1 MGLIL
6 YRPRLSRVRRI
17 GGIEAVPA
25 DYWGNLSYRY
35 HLMSNDLLAIAARA
49 RIGLLA
55 TFFFMGVVSMA
66 WVARIPEIRDANG
79 LNNGQLGLI
88 LIAST
93 IGAIIGAQLTGRLV
107 HSYGTKAVIR
117 IAIIIMP
124 IGLIL
129 MGFSTSP
136 ITLIFGLFIMGLG
149 YSSMDIASNTQAVV
163 IEKLLGRRVMSTFHA
178 LWSSGAFATTVLGGS
193 IAKFESPR
201 DNLVGVGVVCF
212 FLFIPAV
219 RMLLSADLDEHN
231 GGEEET
237 QAKIPFFGK
246 SVLPLWGMGIGLLG
260 GLIAEGAASDWG
272 AILLRDDMGFGV
284 GVNASAFAVFSL
296 AMITSRFLGDR
307 ALDHFGPRKTVLYGG
322 YLGGIGLGAGIAI
335 GVPLSDT
342 QPILALIIVNIGF
355 ACAGIGIGPMFPA
368 YILAASEVPGVA
380 SSVAIARVGVIGLA
394 GYFIGP
400 SVTGALAQV
409 LTLPVAMMYPVLMLL
424 LAGYQSHVM
433 KK

>member
-1 MGLIL
+1 
-6 YRPRLSRVRRI
+6 
-17 GGIEAVPA
+17 
-25 DYWGNLSYRY
+25 
-35 HLMSNDLLAIAARA
+35 MSIDLLTSATRA
-49 RIGLLA
+49 RKGLLG

-88 LIAST
+88 LISST
-93 IGAIIGAQLTGRLV
+93 VGAILGAQLTGRLV

-124 IGLIL
+124 VGLVL

-136 ITLIFGLFIMGLG
+136 ITLIAGLFVMGLG

-163 IEKLLGRRVMSTFHA
+163 IEKLLGKRVMSSFHA
-178 LWSSGAFATTVLGGS
+178 LWSCGAFTTTVFGGA
-193 IAKFESPR
+193 IAKYVSPR
-201 DNLVGVGVVCF
+201 DNLVGVGLVCL
-212 FLFIPAV
+212 FLFIPAM
-219 RMLLSADLDEHN
+219 RMLLSADLDEHS
-231 GGEEET
+231 GGDEET
-237 QAKIPFFGK
+237 AAKIPFFGK

-272 AILLRDDMGFGV
+272 AILLRDDMGFGK
-284 GVNASAFAVFSL
+284 GVKASAFATFSL
-296 AMITSRFLGDR
+296 AMITARFLGDR
-307 ALDHFGPRKTVLYGG
+307 ALDHFGPRKTVLLGG

-335 GVPLSDT
+335 GVPLSDSH
-342 QPILALIIVNIGF
+342 PLLALIVVNIGF
-355 ACAGIGIGPMFPA
+355 ACAGLGIGPMFPA
-368 YILAASEVPGVA
+368 YILAASQVPGVA

-400 SVTGALAQV
+400 SITGAIAQV
-409 LTLPVAMMYPVLMLL
+409 TSLPIAMTYPIMMLL
-424 LAGYQSHVM
+424 LAGYQSHII

>member
-1 MGLIL
+1 
-6 YRPRLSRVRRI
+6 
-17 GGIEAVPA
+17 
-25 DYWGNLSYRY
+25 
-35 HLMSNDLLAIAARA
+35 MSTDLLAIATRA

-93 IGAIIGAQLTGRLV
+93 VGAIIGAQLAGRLV

-117 IAIIIMP
+117 VAIIIMP
-124 IGLIL
+124 VGLVL

-193 IAKFESPR
+193 IAKFVSPR
-201 DNLVGVGVVCF
+201 DNLVGVGIVCF
-212 FLFIPAV
+212 FLFIPSV
-219 RMLLSADLDEHN
+219 RMLLSADLDEHS

-272 AILLRDDMGFGV
+272 AILLRDDMGVGI

-296 AMITSRFLGDR
+296 AMITARFMGDR
-307 ALDHFGPRKTVLYGG
+307 ALDYFGPRKTVLYGG

-368 YILAASEVPGVA
+368 YILAASEVQGVA
-380 SSVAIARVGVIGLA
+380 SSIAIARVGVIGLA

-400 SVTGALAQV
+400 SITGALAQW

-424 LAGYQSHVM
+424 LAGYQSHVI

>member
-1 MGLIL
+1 
-6 YRPRLSRVRRI
+6 
-17 GGIEAVPA
+17 
-25 DYWGNLSYRY
+25 
-35 HLMSNDLLAIAARA
+35 MSSDLLNSATRA
-49 RIGLLA
+49 RKGLLA

-93 IGAIIGAQLTGRLV
+93 IGAILGAQLAGRLV

-117 IAIIIMP
+117 VAIIIMP

-136 ITLIFGLFIMGLG
+136 ITLIFGLFIMGIG

-193 IAKFESPR
+193 IAKHVSPR
-201 DNLVGVGVVCF
+201 DNLVSVGIVCF

-219 RMLLSADLDEHN
+219 RMLLTADQDEHS

-237 QAKIPFFGK
+237 DAKIPFFGK

-272 AILLRDDMGFGV
+272 AILLRDDMGVGI

-296 AMITSRFLGDR
+296 AMITARFMGDR
-307 ALDHFGPRKTVLYGG
+307 ALDYFGPRKTVLYGG

-368 YILAASEVPGVA
+368 YILAASEVPGIA
-380 SSVAIARVGVIGLA
+380 SSIAIARVGVIGLA

-400 SVTGALAQV
+400 SITGALAQW

-424 LAGYQSHVM
+424 RAGYQSHVI

>member
-1 MGLIL
+1 
-6 YRPRLSRVRRI
+6 
-17 GGIEAVPA
+17 
-25 DYWGNLSYRY
+25 
-35 HLMSNDLLAIAARA
+35 MSTDLLAIASRA
-49 RIGLLA
+49 RKGLLA

-88 LIAST
+88 LISST
-93 IGAIIGAQLTGRLV
+93 AGAILGAQLAGRLV

-117 IAIIIMP
+117 VAIIIMP

-193 IAKFESPR
+193 IAKFVSPR
-201 DNLVGVGVVCF
+201 DNLVGVGIFCF

-219 RMLLSADLDEHN
+219 RMLLSADLDEHS

-272 AILLRDDMGFGV
+272 AILLRDDMGFGI

-296 AMITSRFLGDR
+296 AMITARFMGDR

-335 GVPLSDT
+335 GVPLSDSH
-342 QPILALIIVNIGF
+342 PILALIIVNIGF
-355 ACAGIGIGPMFPA
+355 ACAGVGIGPMFPA
-368 YILAASEVPGVA
+368 YILAASEVPGIA
-380 SSVAIARVGVIGLA
+380 SSIAIARVGVIGIA

-400 SVTGALAQV
+400 SVTGALAQF

-424 LAGYQSHVM
+424 LAGYQSHII

>member
-1 MGLIL
+1 
-6 YRPRLSRVRRI
+6 
-17 GGIEAVPA
+17 
-25 DYWGNLSYRY
+25 
-35 HLMSNDLLAIAARA
+35 MSNDLFTSATRA
-49 RIGLLA
+49 RVGLLA

-88 LIAST
+88 LISST
-93 IGAIIGAQLTGRLV
+93 IGAILGAQLTGRLV
-107 HSYGTKAVIR
+107 HSYGTQAVIR
-117 IAIIIMP
+117 VAIIIMP
-124 IGLIL
+124 IGLML

-163 IEKLLGRRVMSTFHA
+163 IEKLLGRRVMSSFHA

-193 IAKFESPR
+193 IAKHVSPR
-201 DNLVGVGVVCF
+201 DNLVGVGIVCF

-219 RMLLSADLDEHN
+219 RMLLSSDQDEHS
-231 GGEEET
+231 GGEDET
-237 QAKIPFFGK
+237 DAKIPFFSK

-272 AILLRDDMGFGV
+272 AILLRDDMGFGI

-296 AMITSRFLGDR
+296 AMITARFMGDR

-322 YLGGIGLGAGIAI
+322 YLGGLGLGAGIAI
-335 GVPLSDT
+335 GVPLSDS
-342 QPILALIIVNIGF
+342 QPVLALIIVNIGF
-355 ACAGIGIGPMFPA
+355 ACAGLGIGPMFPA
-368 YILAASEVPGVA
+368 YILAASEVPGMA
-380 SSVAIARVGVIGLA
+380 SSVAIARVGVIGIA

-400 SVTGALAQV
+400 SVTGALAQI
-409 LTLPVAMMYPVLMLL
+409 TSLPVAMMYPVLMLL
-424 LAGYQSHVM
+424 LAGYQSHII

>member
-1 MGLIL
+1 
-6 YRPRLSRVRRI
+6 
-17 GGIEAVPA
+17 
-25 DYWGNLSYRY
+25 
-35 HLMSNDLLAIAARA
+35 MSTDLLAIATRA
-49 RIGLLA
+49 RTGLLA

-88 LIAST
+88 LISST
-93 IGAIIGAQLTGRLV
+93 AGAILGAQLAGRLV

-117 IAIIIMP
+117 VAIIIMP

-163 IEKLLGRRVMSTFHA
+163 IEKLLGRRVMSSFHA

-193 IAKFESPR
+193 IAKHVSPR
-201 DNLVGVGVVCF
+201 DNLVGVGIVCF

-219 RMLLSADLDEHN
+219 RMLLSADLDEHS

-237 QAKIPFFGK
+237 EAKIPFFGK

-272 AILLRDDMGFGV
+272 AILLRDDMGFGI

-296 AMITSRFLGDR
+296 AMITARFMGDR

-335 GVPLSDT
+335 GVPLSDSH
-342 QPILALIIVNIGF
+342 PILALIIVNIGF
-355 ACAGIGIGPMFPA
+355 ACAGVGIGPMFPA
-368 YILAASEVPGVA
+368 YILAASEVPGIA
-380 SSVAIARVGVIGLA
+380 SSIAIARVGVIGIA

-400 SVTGALAQV
+400 SVTGALAQF

-424 LAGYQSHVM
+424 LAGYQSHII

>member
-1 MGLIL
+1 
-6 YRPRLSRVRRI
+6 
-17 GGIEAVPA
+17 
-25 DYWGNLSYRY
+25 
-35 HLMSNDLLAIAARA
+35 MSNDLFTSATRA
-49 RIGLLA
+49 RVGLLA

-88 LIAST
+88 LISST
-93 IGAIIGAQLTGRLV
+93 IGAILGAQLTGRLV
-107 HSYGTKAVIR
+107 HSYGTQAVIR
-117 IAIIIMP
+117 VAIIIMP

-163 IEKLLGRRVMSTFHA
+163 IEKLLGRRVMSSFHA

-193 IAKFESPR
+193 IAKYVSPR
-201 DNLVGVGVVCF
+201 DNLVGVGIVCF

-219 RMLLSADLDEHN
+219 RMLLTSDQDEHS

-237 QAKIPFFGK
+237 DAKIPFFGK

-272 AILLRDDMGFGV
+272 AILLRDDMGYGI

-335 GVPLSDT
+335 AVPLSDS
-342 QPILALIIVNIGF
+342 QPILALIIVNVGF
-355 ACAGIGIGPMFPA
+355 ACAGLGIGPMFPA
-368 YILAASEVPGVA
+368 YILAASEVPGIA
-380 SSVAIARVGVIGLA
+380 SSIAIARVGVIGIA

>member
-1 MGLIL
+1 
-6 YRPRLSRVRRI
+6 
-17 GGIEAVPA
+17 
-25 DYWGNLSYRY
+25 
-35 HLMSNDLLAIAARA
+35 MSTDLLAVAARA

-107 HSYGTKAVIR
+107 HSFGTKAVIR

-193 IAKFESPR
+193 IARFVSPR
-201 DNLVGVGVVCF
+201 DNLVGVGIVCF

-219 RMLLSADLDEHN
+219 RMLLNAELDEHS

-237 QAKIPFFGK
+237 QAKIPLFGK

-368 YILAASEVPGVA
+368 YILAASEVPGIA

>member
-1 MGLIL
+1 
-6 YRPRLSRVRRI
+6 
-17 GGIEAVPA
+17 
-25 DYWGNLSYRY
+25 
-35 HLMSNDLLAIAARA
+35 MSTDLLAVAARA
-49 RIGLLA
+49 RKGLLA

-88 LIAST
+88 LISST
-93 IGAIIGAQLTGRLV
+93 AGAILGAQLAGRLV

-117 IAIIIMP
+117 VAIIIMP

-163 IEKLLGRRVMSTFHA
+163 IEKLLGRRVMSSFHA

-193 IAKFESPR
+193 MAKHVSPR
-201 DNLVGVGVVCF
+201 DNLVGVGIVCF

-237 QAKIPFFGK
+237 EAKIPFFGK

-272 AILLRDDMGFGV
+272 AILLRDDMGFGI

-296 AMITSRFLGDR
+296 AMITARFMGDR

-335 GVPLSDT
+335 GVPLSDSH
-342 QPILALIIVNIGF
+342 PILALIIVNIGF
-355 ACAGIGIGPMFPA
+355 ACAGVGIGPMFPA
-368 YILAASEVPGVA
+368 YILAASEVPGIA
-380 SSVAIARVGVIGLA
+380 SSIAIARVGVIGIA

-400 SVTGALAQV
+400 SVTGALAQF

-424 LAGYQSHVM
+424 LAGYQSHII

>member
-1 MGLIL
+1 
-6 YRPRLSRVRRI
+6 
-17 GGIEAVPA
+17 
-25 DYWGNLSYRY
+25 
-35 HLMSNDLLAIAARA
+35 MSTDLLAVAARA

-193 IAKFESPR
+193 IAKFVSPR
-201 DNLVGVGVVCF
+201 DNLVGVGIVCF

-219 RMLLSADLDEHN
+219 RMLLSADLDEHS

-296 AMITSRFLGDR
+296 AMITARFLGDR

-368 YILAASEVPGVA
+368 YILAASEVPGIA

>member
-1 MGLIL
+1 
-6 YRPRLSRVRRI
+6 
-17 GGIEAVPA
+17 
-25 DYWGNLSYRY
+25 
-35 HLMSNDLLAIAARA
+35 MSTDLLAVAARA

-55 TFFFMGVVSMA
+55 TFFLMGVVSMA

-193 IAKFESPR
+193 IAKFVSPR
-201 DNLVGVGVVCF
+201 DNLVGVGIVCF
-212 FLFIPAV
+212 FLFIPAM
-219 RMLLSADLDEHN
+219 RMLLSSDLDEHN

-237 QAKIPFFGK
+237 EAKIPFFGK

-296 AMITSRFLGDR
+296 AMITARFLGDR

-368 YILAASEVPGVA
+368 YILAASEVPGIA

-400 SVTGALAQV
+400 SVTGALAQ
-409 LTLPVAMMYPVLMLL
+409 LTSLPVAMMYPVLMLL

>member
-1 MGLIL
+1 
-6 YRPRLSRVRRI
+6 
-17 GGIEAVPA
+17 
-25 DYWGNLSYRY
+25 
-35 HLMSNDLLAIAARA
+35 MSTDLLAIATRA
-49 RIGLLA
+49 RTGLLA

-88 LIAST
+88 LISST
-93 IGAIIGAQLTGRLV
+93 AGAILGAQLAGRLV

-117 IAIIIMP
+117 VAIIIMP

-163 IEKLLGRRVMSTFHA
+163 IEKLLGRRVMSSFHA

-193 IAKFESPR
+193 IAKHVSPR
-201 DNLVGVGVVCF
+201 DNLVGVGIVCF

-219 RMLLSADLDEHN
+219 RMLLSAELDEHN

-237 QAKIPFFGK
+237 EAKIPFFGK

-272 AILLRDDMGFGV
+272 AILLRDDMGFGI

-296 AMITSRFLGDR
+296 AMITARFMGDR

-335 GVPLSDT
+335 GVPLSDSH
-342 QPILALIIVNIGF
+342 PILALIIVNIGF
-355 ACAGIGIGPMFPA
+355 ACAGVGIGPMFPA
-368 YILAASEVPGVA
+368 YILAASEVPGIA
-380 SSVAIARVGVIGLA
+380 SSIAIARVGVIGIA

-400 SVTGALAQV
+400 SVTGALAQF

>member
-1 MGLIL
+1 
-6 YRPRLSRVRRI
+6 
-17 GGIEAVPA
+17 
-25 DYWGNLSYRY
+25 
-35 HLMSNDLLAIAARA
+35 MSTDLLAIATRA
-49 RIGLLA
+49 RTGLLA

-88 LIAST
+88 LISST
-93 IGAIIGAQLTGRLV
+93 AGAILGAQLAGRLV

-117 IAIIIMP
+117 VAIIIMP

-163 IEKLLGRRVMSTFHA
+163 IEKLLGRRVMSSFHA

-193 IAKFESPR
+193 IAKHVSPR
-201 DNLVGVGVVCF
+201 DNLVGVGIVCF

-219 RMLLSADLDEHN
+219 RMLLSAELDEHN

-237 QAKIPFFGK
+237 EAKIPFFGK

-272 AILLRDDMGFGV
+272 AILLRDDMGFGI

-296 AMITSRFLGDR
+296 AMITARFMGDR

-368 YILAASEVPGVA
+368 YILAASEVPGIA
-380 SSVAIARVGVIGLA
+380 SSIAIARVGVIGIA

-424 LAGYQSHVM
+424 LAGYQSHII

>member
-1 MGLIL
+1 
-6 YRPRLSRVRRI
+6 
-17 GGIEAVPA
+17 
-25 DYWGNLSYRY
+25 
-35 HLMSNDLLAIAARA
+35 MSTDLLAVAARA

-117 IAIIIMP
+117 IAIINMP

-193 IAKFESPR
+193 IAKFVSPR
-201 DNLVGVGVVCF
+201 DNLVGVGIVCF

-219 RMLLSADLDEHN
+219 RMLLNAELDEHS

-368 YILAASEVPGVA
+368 YILAASEVPGIA
-380 SSVAIARVGVIGLA
+380 SSVAIARMGVIGLA

-400 SVTGALAQV
+400 SVTGALAQ
-409 LTLPVAMMYPVLMLL
+409 LTSLPVAMMYPVLMLL

>member
-1 MGLIL
+1 
-6 YRPRLSRVRRI
+6 
-17 GGIEAVPA
+17 
-25 DYWGNLSYRY
+25 
-35 HLMSNDLLAIAARA
+35 MSIDLLTSAGRA
-49 RIGLLA
+49 RKGLLGI
-55 TFFFMGVVSMA
+55 FFFMGVVSMA

-88 LIAST
+88 LISSSV
-93 IGAIIGAQLTGRLV
+93 GAILGAQLAGRLV

-117 IAIIIMP
+117 VAIIIMP
-124 IGLIL
+124 VGLVL

-136 ITLIFGLFIMGLG
+136 ITLIAGLFVMGLG

-163 IEKLLGRRVMSTFHA
+163 IEKLLGRRVMSSFHA
-178 LWSSGAFATTVLGGS
+178 LWSSGAFATTVLGGA
-193 IAKFESPR
+193 IAKYVSPR
-201 DNLVGVGVVCF
+201 DNLVGVGILCF

-219 RMLLSADLDEHN
+219 RMLLSAELDEHS

-237 QAKIPFFGK
+237 DAKIPFFGK

-272 AILLRDDMGFGV
+272 AILLRDDMGFGK
-284 GVNASAFAVFSL
+284 GVNASAFATFSL

-307 ALDHFGPRKTVLYGG
+307 ALDYFGPRKTVLLGG

-335 GVPLSDT
+335 GLPLSDSY
-342 QPILALIIVNIGF
+342 PLLALIVVNIGF

-368 YILAASEVPGVA
+368 YILAASQIPGVA

-394 GYFIGP
+394 GYFVGP
-400 SVTGALAQV
+400 SVTGVIAQV
-409 LTLPVAMMYPVLMLL
+409 TSLPIAMTYPILMLL
-424 LAGYQSHVM
+424 LAGYQSHII

>member
-1 MGLIL
+1 MT
-6 YRPRLSRVRRI
+6 S
-17 GGIEAVPA
+17 AT
-25 DYWGNLSYRY
+25 
-35 HLMSNDLLAIAARA
+35 RA
-49 RIGLLA
+49 RKGLLA

-88 LIAST
+88 LISST
-93 IGAIIGAQLTGRLV
+93 VGAILGAQLTGRLV

-124 IGLIL
+124 VGLVL

-136 ITLIFGLFIMGLG
+136 ITLIAGLFVMGLG

-163 IEKLLGRRVMSTFHA
+163 IEKLLGKRVISSFHA
-178 LWSSGAFATTVLGGS
+178 LWSCGAFTTTVFGGA
-193 IAKFESPR
+193 IAKYVSPR
-201 DNLVGVGVVCF
+201 DNLVGVGLVCL
-212 FLFIPAV
+212 FLFIPAM
-219 RMLLSADLDEHN
+219 RMLLSADLDEHS
-231 GGEEET
+231 GGDEET
-237 QAKIPFFGK
+237 AVKIPFFGK

-272 AILLRDDMGFGV
+272 AILLRDDMGFGK
-284 GVNASAFAVFSL
+284 GVNASAFATFSL
-296 AMITSRFLGDR
+296 AMITARFLGDR
-307 ALDHFGPRKTVLYGG
+307 ALDHFGPRKTVLLGG

-335 GVPLSDT
+335 GVPLSDSH
-342 QPILALIIVNIGF
+342 PLLALIVVNIGF
-355 ACAGIGIGPMFPA
+355 ACAGLGIGPMFPA
-368 YILAASEVPGVA
+368 YILAASQVPGVA

-400 SVTGALAQV
+400 SITGAIAQV
-409 LTLPVAMMYPVLMLL
+409 TSLPIAMTYPIMMLL
-424 LAGYQSHVM
+424 LAGYQSHII

>member
-1 MGLIL
+1 
-6 YRPRLSRVRRI
+6 
-17 GGIEAVPA
+17 
-25 DYWGNLSYRY
+25 
-35 HLMSNDLLAIAARA
+35 MSTDLLAVAARA

-93 IGAIIGAQLTGRLV
+93 IGAVIGAQLTGRLV

-193 IAKFESPR
+193 IAKFVSPR
-201 DNLVGVGVVCF
+201 DNLVGVGIVCF
-212 FLFIPAV
+212 FLFIPAM
-219 RMLLSADLDEHN
+219 RMLLSSDLDEHN

-237 QAKIPFFGK
+237 EAKIPFFGK

-284 GVNASAFAVFSL
+284 GVCSSSPRSIGYRPQVLHSLSRWVRMVESDMGQPYSRSTRQMWLVSVVRSVNAAVMAARSDSLMDTHHCDHLQAFVRLGGALS
-296 AMITSRFLGDR
+296 ISSRFMR
-307 ALDHFGPRKTVLYGG
+307 ASTRLCR
-322 YLGGIGLGAGIAI
+322 
-335 GVPLSDT
+335 
-342 QPILALIIVNIGF
+342 
-355 ACAGIGIGPMFPA
+355 
-368 YILAASEVPGVA
+368 
-380 SSVAIARVGVIGLA
+380 
-394 GYFIGP
+394 P
-400 SVTGALAQV
+400 S
-409 LTLPVAMMYPVLMLL
+409 
-424 LAGYQSHVM
+424 
-433 KK
+433 

>member
-1 MGLIL
+1 
-6 YRPRLSRVRRI
+6 
-17 GGIEAVPA
+17 
-25 DYWGNLSYRY
+25 
-35 HLMSNDLLAIAARA
+35 MSTDLLAIATRA

-88 LIAST
+88 LISST
-93 IGAIIGAQLTGRLV
+93 AGAILGAQLAGRLV

-117 IAIIIMP
+117 VAIIIMP

-163 IEKLLGRRVMSTFHA
+163 IEKLLGRRVMSSFHA

-193 IAKFESPR
+193 IAKHVSPR
-201 DNLVGVGVVCF
+201 DNLVGVGIVCF

-219 RMLLSADLDEHN
+219 RMLLSAELDEHS

-237 QAKIPFFGK
+237 EAKIPFFGK

-272 AILLRDDMGFGV
+272 AILLRDDMGFGI

-296 AMITSRFLGDR
+296 AMITARFMGDR

-368 YILAASEVPGVA
+368 YILAASEVPGIA
-380 SSVAIARVGVIGLA
+380 SSIAIARVGVIGIA

>member
-1 MGLIL
+1 MQSG
-6 YRPRLSRVRRI
+6 
-17 GGIEAVPA
+17 
-25 DYWGNLSYRY
+25 YWGIVSYGY
-35 HLMSNDLLAIAARA
+35 HLMSNDLFTSATRA
-49 RIGLLA
+49 RVGLLA

-88 LIAST
+88 LISST
-93 IGAIIGAQLTGRLV
+93 IGAILGAQLTGRLV
-107 HSYGTKAVIR
+107 HSYGTQAVIR
-117 IAIIIMP
+117 VAIIIMP

-163 IEKLLGRRVMSTFHA
+163 IEKLLGRRVMSSFHA
-178 LWSSGAFATTVLGGS
+178 MWSTGAFATTVLGGA
-193 IAKFESPR
+193 IAKYVSPR
-201 DNLVGVGVVCF
+201 DNLVGVGIVCF

-219 RMLLSADLDEHN
+219 RMLLSSDQDEHS
-231 GGEEET
+231 GGEDET
-237 QAKIPFFGK
+237 DAKIPFFSK

-272 AILLRDDMGFGV
+272 AILLRDDMGYGI

-335 GVPLSDT
+335 GVPLSDS

-355 ACAGIGIGPMFPA
+355 ACAGLGIGPMFPA
-368 YILAASEVPGVA
+368 YILAASEVPGIA
-380 SSVAIARVGVIGLA
+380 SSIAIARVGVIGIA

-424 LAGYQSHVM
+424 LAGYQSHII

>member
-1 MGLIL
+1 
-6 YRPRLSRVRRI
+6 
-17 GGIEAVPA
+17 
-25 DYWGNLSYRY
+25 
-35 HLMSNDLLAIAARA
+35 MSTDLLAIATRA
-49 RIGLLA
+49 RTGLLA

-88 LIAST
+88 LISST
-93 IGAIIGAQLTGRLV
+93 AGAILGAQLAGRLV

-117 IAIIIMP
+117 VAIIIMP

-163 IEKLLGRRVMSTFHA
+163 IEKLLGRRVMSSFHA

-193 IAKFESPR
+193 IAKHVSPR
-201 DNLVGVGVVCF
+201 DNLVGVGIVCI
-212 FLFIPAV
+212 FLFIPVV
-219 RMLLSADLDEHN
+219 RMLLSAELDEHS

-237 QAKIPFFGK
+237 EAKIPFFGK

-272 AILLRDDMGFGV
+272 AILLRDDMGFGI

-296 AMITSRFLGDR
+296 AMITARFMGDR

-380 SSVAIARVGVIGLA
+380 SSVAIARVGVIGIA

>member
-1 MGLIL
+1 
-6 YRPRLSRVRRI
+6 
-17 GGIEAVPA
+17 
-25 DYWGNLSYRY
+25 
-35 HLMSNDLLAIAARA
+35 MSTDLLAVAARA

-117 IAIIIMP
+117 IAIIVMP

-193 IAKFESPR
+193 IAKFVSPR
-201 DNLVGVGVVCF
+201 DNLVGVGIVCF
-212 FLFIPAV
+212 FLFIPAM
-219 RMLLSADLDEHN
+219 RMLLSSDLDEHN

-237 QAKIPFFGK
+237 EAKIPFFGK

-296 AMITSRFLGDR
+296 AMITARFLGDR

-368 YILAASEVPGVA
+368 YILAASEVPGIA

>member
-1 MGLIL
+1 VQAG
-6 YRPRLSRVRRI
+6 
-17 GGIEAVPA
+17 
-25 DYWGNLSYRY
+25 YWGFVSYRY
-35 HLMSNDLLAIAARA
+35 QLMSNDLFTSATRA
-49 RIGLLA
+49 RVGLLA

-88 LIAST
+88 LISST
-93 IGAIIGAQLTGRLV
+93 VGAILGAQLAGRLV
-107 HSYGTKAVIR
+107 HTYGTQAVIR
-117 IAIIIMP
+117 IAIVIMP
-124 IGLIL
+124 LGLIL
-129 MGFSTSP
+129 MGLSSSP

-163 IEKLLGRRVMSTFHA
+163 IEKLLGRRVMSSFHA
-178 LWSSGAFATTVLGGS
+178 MWSTGAFATTVLGGS
-193 IAKFESPR
+193 IAKHVSPR
-201 DNLVGVGVVCF
+201 DNLVGVGIVCF

-219 RMLLSADLDEHN
+219 RMLLTSEQDEHS
-231 GGEEET
+231 GGEDET
-237 QAKIPFFGK
+237 DAKIPFFSK

-272 AILLRDDMGFGV
+272 AILLRDDMGYGI

-322 YLGGIGLGAGIAI
+322 YLGGIDLGAGIAI
-335 GVPLSDT
+335 GVPLSDS

-355 ACAGIGIGPMFPA
+355 AFAGLGIGPMFPA
-368 YILAASEVPGVA
+368 YILAASEVPGIA
-380 SSVAIARVGVIGLA
+380 SSIAIARVGVIGIA

-400 SVTGALAQV
+400 SVTGALAQI
-409 LTLPVAMMYPVLMLL
+409 TSLPVAMMYPVLMLL
-424 LAGYQSHVM
+424 LAGYQSHII

>member
-1 MGLIL
+1 
-6 YRPRLSRVRRI
+6 
-17 GGIEAVPA
+17 
-25 DYWGNLSYRY
+25 
-35 HLMSNDLLAIAARA
+35 MSIDLLTRAGRA
-49 RIGLLA
+49 RKGLLGI
-55 TFFFMGVVSMA
+55 FFFMGVVSMA

-88 LIAST
+88 LISSSV
-93 IGAIIGAQLTGRLV
+93 GAILGAQLAGRLV

-117 IAIIIMP
+117 VAIIIMP
-124 IGLIL
+124 VGLVL

-136 ITLIFGLFIMGLG
+136 ITLIVGLFVMGLG

-163 IEKLLGRRVMSTFHA
+163 IEKLLGRRVMSSFHA
-178 LWSSGAFATTVLGGS
+178 LWSSGAFATTVLGGA
-193 IAKFESPR
+193 IAKHVSPR
-201 DNLVGVGVVCF
+201 DNLVGVGILCF

-219 RMLLSADLDEHN
+219 RVLLSAELDEHS

-237 QAKIPFFGK
+237 DAKIPFFGK

-272 AILLRDDMGFGV
+272 AILLRDDMGFGK
-284 GVNASAFAVFSL
+284 GVNASAFATFSL

-307 ALDHFGPRKTVLYGG
+307 ALDHFGPRKTVLLGG

-335 GVPLSDT
+335 GLPLSDSY
-342 QPILALIIVNIGF
+342 PLLALIVVNIGF

-368 YILAASEVPGVA
+368 YILAASQIPGVA

-394 GYFIGP
+394 GYFVGP
-400 SVTGALAQV
+400 SVTGLIAQV
-409 LTLPVAMMYPVLMLL
+409 TSLPIAMTYPILMLL
-424 LAGYQSHVM
+424 LAGYQSHII

>member
-1 MGLIL
+1 
-6 YRPRLSRVRRI
+6 
-17 GGIEAVPA
+17 
-25 DYWGNLSYRY
+25 
-35 HLMSNDLLAIAARA
+35 MSTDLLAVAARA

-117 IAIIIMP
+117 IAIINMP

-193 IAKFESPR
+193 IAKFVSPR
-201 DNLVGVGVVCF
+201 DNLVGVGIVCF

-219 RMLLSADLDEHN
+219 RMLLNAELDEHS

-368 YILAASEVPGVA
+368 YILAASEVPGIA

-400 SVTGALAQV
+400 SVTGALAQ
-409 LTLPVAMMYPVLMLL
+409 LTSLPVAMMYPVLMLL

>member
-1 MGLIL
+1 
-6 YRPRLSRVRRI
+6 
-17 GGIEAVPA
+17 
-25 DYWGNLSYRY
+25 
-35 HLMSNDLLAIAARA
+35 MSTDLLAIASRA
-49 RIGLLA
+49 RVGLLA

-163 IEKLLGRRVMSTFHA
+163 IEKLLGRRVMSTLHA

-193 IAKFESPR
+193 IAKFVSPR
-201 DNLVGVGVVCF
+201 DNLVGVGIVCF

-219 RMLLSADLDEHN
+219 RMLLNAEQDEHN

-237 QAKIPFFGK
+237 EAKIPLFGK

-368 YILAASEVPGVA
+368 YILAASEVPGIA

-409 LTLPVAMMYPVLMLL
+409 LTLPVAMMYPVLMLF

>member
-1 MGLIL
+1 
-6 YRPRLSRVRRI
+6 
-17 GGIEAVPA
+17 
-25 DYWGNLSYRY
+25 
-35 HLMSNDLLAIAARA
+35 MSTDLLAIATRA
-49 RIGLLA
+49 RTGLLA

-88 LIAST
+88 LISST
-93 IGAIIGAQLTGRLV
+93 AGAILGAQLAGRLV

-117 IAIIIMP
+117 VAIIIMP

-163 IEKLLGRRVMSTFHA
+163 IEKLLGRRVMSSFHA

-193 IAKFESPR
+193 IAKHVSPR
-201 DNLVGVGVVCF
+201 DNLVGVGIVCF

-219 RMLLSADLDEHN
+219 RMLLSADLDEHS

-237 QAKIPFFGK
+237 EAKIPFFGK

-272 AILLRDDMGFGV
+272 AILLRDDMGFGI

-296 AMITSRFLGDR
+296 AMITARFMGDK

-335 GVPLSDT
+335 GVPLSDSH
-342 QPILALIIVNIGF
+342 PILALIIVNIGF
-355 ACAGIGIGPMFPA
+355 ACAGVGIGPMFPA
-368 YILAASEVPGVA
+368 YILAASEVPGIA
-380 SSVAIARVGVIGLA
+380 SSIAIARVGVIGIA

-400 SVTGALAQV
+400 SVTGALAQF

-424 LAGYQSHVM
+424 LAGYQSHII

>member
-1 MGLIL
+1 
-6 YRPRLSRVRRI
+6 
-17 GGIEAVPA
+17 
-25 DYWGNLSYRY
+25 
-35 HLMSNDLLAIAARA
+35 MSIDLLTSATRA
-49 RIGLLA
+49 RKGLLG

-88 LIAST
+88 LISST
-93 IGAIIGAQLTGRLV
+93 VGAILGAQLTGRLV

-124 IGLIL
+124 VGLVL

-136 ITLIFGLFIMGLG
+136 ITLIAGLFVMGLG

-163 IEKLLGRRVMSTFHA
+163 IEKLLGKRVMSSFHA
-178 LWSSGAFATTVLGGS
+178 LWSCGAFTTTVFGGA
-193 IAKFESPR
+193 IAKYVSPR
-201 DNLVGVGVVCF
+201 DNLVGVGLVCL
-212 FLFIPAV
+212 FLFIPAM
-219 RMLLSADLDEHN
+219 RMLLSADLDEHS
-231 GGEEET
+231 GGDEET
-237 QAKIPFFGK
+237 AVKIPFFGK

-272 AILLRDDMGFGV
+272 AILLRDDMGFGK
-284 GVNASAFAVFSL
+284 GVNASAFATFSL
-296 AMITSRFLGDR
+296 AMITARFLGDR
-307 ALDHFGPRKTVLYGG
+307 ALDHFGPRKTVLLGG

-335 GVPLSDT
+335 GVPLSDSH
-342 QPILALIIVNIGF
+342 PLLALIVVNIGF
-355 ACAGIGIGPMFPA
+355 ACAGLGIGPMFPA
-368 YILAASEVPGVA
+368 YILAASQVPGVA

-400 SVTGALAQV
+400 SITGVIAQV
-409 LTLPVAMMYPVLMLL
+409 TSLPIAMTYPIMMLL
-424 LAGYQSHVM
+424 LAGYQSHII